1 MKQWGRSLA
10 LRSTRAMSIGAQAP
24 WASLA
29 KRICALLAPSI
40 GNPVWL
46 DSYLRSPSGPKI
58 WLVLVPVLYLLV
70 SAYMYSRQTH
80 KVRLDSLFQADKPS
94 PVRLLEQL
102 LRPLLRH
109 HHDPILSNIR
119 RLLPKDP
126 NDLPEGARRG
136 HPEYPLAGYLGIGE
150 RDDVQLGIVLD
161 VDVVLRLETVECG
174 VVLFPQVLDPFGG
187 GWVALVGGTEDR
199 PEIGVGVD

>member
-1 MKQWGRSLA
+1 MESTRSSSYLATAASCEAEMKQWGRSLA

-109 HHDPILSNIR
+109 HHDPILSRRVQGAVIPNI
-119 RLLPKDP
+119 LSPDTS
-126 NDLPEGARRG
+126 G
-136 HPEYPLAGYLGIGE
+136 LASAMMCSLASSWT
-150 RDDVQLGIVLD
+150 LM
-161 VDVVLRLETVECG
+161 
-174 VVLFPQVLDPFGG
+174 
-187 GWVALVGGTEDR
+187 
-199 PEIGVGVD
+199 